1 MTYKFSQ
8 KSLDNLVGVHPVL
21 ADIVQQAMRLQIM
34 DFSVREG
41 VRTPETQKEYV
52 AKGVSKTMASKH
64 LIQPDGYGH
73 AVDLYPSP
81 IDMVKVNKGDAREIS
96 RFGVLAGIM
105 LTLADI
111 EGVVV
116 TWGADWDRDGETID
130 HSFFDGP
137 HFQIEL

>member
-81 IDMVKVNKGDAREIS
+81 IDMVKVN
-96 RFGVLAGIM
+96 
-105 LTLADI
+105 
-111 EGVVV
+111 
-116 TWGADWDRDGETID
+116 
-130 HSFFDGP
+130 
-137 HFQIEL
+137 

>member
-1 MTYKFSQ
+1 
-8 KSLDNLVGVHPVL
+8 
-21 ADIVQQAMRLQIM
+21 M

-96 RFGVLAGIM
+96 SLSAWKSG
-105 LTLADI
+105 
-111 EGVVV
+111 
-116 TWGADWDRDGETID
+116 
-130 HSFFDGP
+130 
-137 HFQIEL
+137 